1 VAQTI
6 DIHTHYLASTLVAAL
21 ERRTELPRVSD
32 GPRGRQIEYGKGN
45 IHPVLPNMGDVELR
59 LREMDEQ
66 GIDVALLS
74 INIPGVDWFPPGD
87 GPIVA
92 RDVNDELA
100 DLVAAHPD
108 RFAALATLPMQAP
121 DAAAAEL
128 ERAMSSGFSGAM
140 IYSNVAGG
148 NLDQPQ
154 LRVVFDTAARLGA
167 PLYIH
172 PTFPLTAAT
181 VDAYALIPTLGFM
194 FDTTTA
200 AVRLVL
206 DGLYERHP
214 DFRLVLAHAASLLPQ
229 LAGRID
235 YEAERHANGRGAL
248 SIDPSQHLRL
258 IYTDSVCVW
267 PPALRSALDLVGP
280 WRMMFGSDYPFWDP
294 SRGFQTL
301 DAAGLDP
308 DTLTAIR
315 DNNARAVF
323 RLPTQTERLRRAAG
337 QRGNPPPPRGSAR

>member
-1 VAQTI
+1 MARTI

-21 ERRTELPRVSD
+21 ERRTELPRISE
-32 GPRGRQIEYGKGN
+32 GPQGRQIEYGKGN
-45 IHPVLPNMGDVELR
+45 IHPVLPNMGNVELR
-59 LREMDEQ
+59 LSEMDEQ
-66 GIDVALLS
+66 GIDVAVLS
-74 INIPGVDWFPPGD
+74 INIPGVDWFPAAD
-87 GPIVA
+87 GPRVA

-100 DLVAAHPD
+100 DLVAAHPE

-121 DAAAAEL
+121 EAAAAEL
-128 ERAMSSGFSGAM
+128 ERVMAAGFSGALV
-140 IYSNVAGG
+140 YSNVAGG
-148 NLDQPQ
+148 SLDQPQ

-167 PLYIH
+167 PMYIH

-248 SIDPSQHLRL
+248 SVEPSEHLRL
-258 IYTDSVCVW
+258 LYTDSVCVW
-267 PPALRSALDLVGP
+267 PPALRSTLELVGP
-280 WRMMFGSDYPFWDP
+280 ERIMFGSDYPFWDP
-294 SRGFQTL
+294 GRTFQTL
-301 DAAGLDP
+301 DASGFDEE
-308 DTLTAIR
+308 TLSAIR
-315 DNNARAVF
+315 SDNARRVF
-323 RLPTQTERLRRAAG
+323 RLAEPIAQT
-337 QRGNPPPPRGSAR
+337 S

>member
-1 VAQTI
+1 LARTVI
-6 DIHTHYLASTLVAAL
+6 DVHTHYLASALVAAL
-21 ERRTELPRVSD
+21 ERRTDLPRISE
-32 GPRGRQIEYGKGN
+32 GPAGRQIEYGKGN
-45 IHPVLPNMGDVELR
+45 IHPVLPNMGNVELR

-66 GIDVALLS
+66 GIDVAVLS
-74 INIPGVDWFPPGD
+74 INIPGVDWFPAAD
-87 GPIVA
+87 GPSVA

-100 DLVAAHPD
+100 DLVAEHPD

-121 DAAAAEL
+121 EAAAAEL
-128 ERAMSSGFSGAM
+128 ERVTAAGFNGVL

-154 LRVVFDTAARLGA
+154 LRVVFDTAACLGA
-167 PLYIH
+167 PVYIH

-235 YEAERHANGRGAL
+235 YEAERHSNGRGAL
-248 SIDPSQHLRL
+248 SVEPSEHLRL

-267 PPALRSALDLVGP
+267 PPALRSTLELVGP
-280 WRMMFGSDYPFWDP
+280 QRIMFGSDYPFWDP
-294 SRGFQTL
+294 ARTFQTL
-301 DAAGLDP
+301 DAAGFDRV
-308 DTLTAIR
+308 TLTAIR
-315 DNNARAVF
+315 DHNARRVF
-323 RLPTQTERLRRAAG
+323 RLAEPTAEA
-337 QRGNPPPPRGSAR
+337 S

>member
-21 ERRTELPRVSD
+21 ERRTELPRISEAAQ
-32 GPRGRQIEYGKGN
+32 GRQIEYGKGN
-45 IHPVLPNMGDVELR
+45 IHPVLPNMGDVGLR
-59 LREMDEQ
+59 LREMDDQ

-74 INIPGVDWFPPGD
+74 INIPGVDWFPAAD
-87 GPIVA
+87 GPVVA

-108 RFAALATLPMQAP
+108 RFAALATLPLQAP
-121 DAAAAEL
+121 AAAAAEL
-128 ERAMSSGFSGAM
+128 ERVMSAGFSGAM
-140 IYSNVAGG
+140 IYSNVAGAP
-148 NLDQPQ
+148 LDEPR
-154 LRVVFDTAARLGA
+154 LRAVFDTAARLEA

-172 PTFPLTAAT
+172 PTFPLTAST

-214 DFRLVLAHAASLLPQ
+214 EFRLVLAHAGSLLPQ

-235 YEAERHANGRGAL
+235 YEAERHENGRGAL
-248 SIDPSQHLRL
+248 SVNPSEQLRL

-267 PPALRSALDLVGP
+267 PPALRSALELVGHE
-280 WRMMFGSDYPFWDP
+280 RVMFGSDYPFWDP
-294 SRGFQTL
+294 ARSFRTLEETGL
-301 DAAGLDP
+301 DAPALA
-308 DTLTAIR
+308 AIR
-315 DNNARAVF
+315 ETNAR
-323 RLPTQTERLRRAAG
+323 RLFGLRG
-337 QRGNPPPPRGSAR
+337 HS

>member
-1 VAQTI
+1 MAQTI

-21 ERRTELPRVSD
+21 ERRTELPRISE

-74 INIPGVDWFPPGD
+74 INIPGVDWFPTAD
-87 GPIVA
+87 GAAVA
-92 RDVNDELA
+92 SEVNDELA
-100 DLVAAHPD
+100 DLVARHPD

-121 DAAAAEL
+121 EAAAAEL
-128 ERAMSSGFSGAM
+128 ERVISAGFSGAM

-148 NLDQPQ
+148 HLDQPG
-154 LRVVFDTAARLGA
+154 LRVVFDTAAHLGA

-181 VDAYALIPTLGFM
+181 VDAFALIPTLGFM

-206 DGLYERHP
+206 GGLYERHP

-235 YEAERHANGRGAL
+235 YEAERHDGGRGAL
-248 SIDPSQHLRL
+248 SVEPSEHLRL

-267 PPALRSALDLVGP
+267 PPALRSTIELVGP
-280 WRMMFGSDYPFWDP
+280 ERVMFGSDYPFWDP
-294 SRGFQTL
+294 ARSFQTIE
-301 DAAGLDP
+301 AAGFD
-308 DTLTAIR
+308 DETLATIR
-315 DNNARAVF
+315 CANARRLF
-323 RLPTQTERLRRAAG
+323 RLG
-337 QRGNPPPPRGSAR
+337 QLGSGP

>member
-21 ERRTELPRVSD
+21 ECRAELPRISE
-32 GPRGRQIEYGKGN
+32 GAQGRQIEYGKGN

-66 GIDVALLS
+66 RIGVALLS
-74 INIPGVDWFPPGD
+74 INIPGVDWFPPAD
-87 GPIVA
+87 GPSVA
-92 RDVNDELA
+92 HDVNDELA
-100 DLVAAHPD
+100 DLMTAHPD
-108 RFAALATLPMQAP
+108 RFAALATLPMQTP
-121 DAAAAEL
+121 DAAATEL
-128 ERAMSSGFSGAM
+128 ERVMAAGFSGAM

-148 NLDQPQ
+148 QIDQPQ
-154 LRVVFDTAARLGA
+154 LRVVFDTAASLGA

-172 PTFPLTAAT
+172 PTFPLTAGT

-235 YEAERHANGRGAL
+235 YEAERHVNGRGAL
-248 SIDPSQHLRL
+248 TVDPSEQLRL

-267 PPALRSALDLVGP
+267 PPALRSALELVGP
-280 WRMMFGSDYPFWDP
+280 ERMMFGSDYPFWDP
-294 SRGFQTL
+294 ARSFQTL

-308 DTLTAIR
+308 KTLIAIR
-315 DNNARAVF
+315 DNNARTVF
-323 RLPTQTERLRRAAG
+323 RLREREGAM
-337 QRGNPPPPRGSAR
+337 